1 MKNEIRVWDPLI
13 RLFHWGLVVTFFIA
27 YFTGEEESD
36 LHIYSG
42 YIVLGLISFRLIWG
56 FIGTKHARFGD
67 FLTTPTTVMTYLKGL
82 ADKPKRYIGHN
93 PAGGWMIII
102 MLVTLFV
109 VSWSGLKIYAIE
121 EGLGPLAGDVPAL
134 AIINTAY
141 ADDDEHEDEDEEE
154 DFWEEFWEEIH
165 EISSNFM
172 LLLIA
177 LHVAGVFV
185 SGRLHNENLAKAML
199 TGKKKID
206 K

>member
-1 MKNEIRVWDPLI
+1 MNKEIRVWDPLV

-67 FLTTPTTVMTYLKGL
+67 FLTTPTAAITYLKGL

-93 PAGGWMIII
+93 PVGGWMIVI
-102 MLVTLFV
+102 MLITLFV
-109 VSWSGLKIYAIE
+109 VSWSGLKVYAIE
-121 EGLGPLAGDVPAL
+121 EGLGPLAGGIPQL
-134 AIINTAY
+134 AIINTTY
-141 ADDDEHEDEDEEE
+141 ADDEE

-177 LHVAGVFV
+177 LHVTGVFI
-185 SGRLHNENLAKAML
+185 SSRLHNENLAKAML
-199 TGKKKID
+199 TGKKEID
-206 K
+206 T

>member
-1 MKNEIRVWDPLI
+1 MKNKVRVWDPLI

-67 FLTTPTTVMTYLKGL
+67 FLTTPTTAMSYLKGL

-102 MLVTLFV
+102 MLITLFV
-109 VSWSGLKIYAIE
+109 VSWSGLEVYANE
-121 EGLGPLAGDVPAL
+121 EGLGPLAGDVPEL
-134 AIINTAY
+134 AIINSAY
-141 ADDDEHEDEDEEE
+141 ADDDEYDDEDEDE
-154 DFWEEFWEEIH
+154 EEFWEEIH

-177 LHVAGVFV
+177 LHIAGIFI
-185 SGRLHNENLAKAML
+185 SSRLHNENLAKAML
-199 TGKKKID
+199 TGKKEID
-206 K
+206 T

>member
-42 YIVLGLISFRLIWG
+42 YIVLGLIIFRVFWG
-56 FIGTKHARFGD
+56 LVGTRYARFSG
-67 FLTTPTTVMTYLKGL
+67 FLTTPSTVMTYIKSL

-93 PAGGWMIII
+93 PAGGWMIMV

-109 VSWSGLKIYAIE
+109 VSLSGLEVYAIE
-121 EGLGPLAGDVPAL
+121 EGLGPFAGDVPEL
-134 AIINTAY
+134 AIIKTAR
-141 ADDDEHEDEDEEE
+141 ADNDEYENEDEEE
-154 DFWEEFWEEIH
+154 FWEEFWEEIH

-172 LLLIA
+172 LILIA
-177 LHVAGVFV
+177 LHVTGVFV

-199 TGKKKID
+199 TGKKKSD
-206 K
+206 T